1 MKRSPCS
8 LNPSWQLCPDIPD
21 DQTVSESIHLP
32 VRLRC
37 PFLWKTKRQKHNRLP
52 SALAPADGRVQ
63 AAQRQNRPFV
73 RSAVLPAG
81 ARTIVSPL
89 TPAYPRVKGGFVMFI
104 PLNVFVPVSR
114 RGNLQGFKALISVR
128 VSDRQER
135 AVLFFRIQ
143 NGRRLKLCPAQALQ
157 PLQNCNEKCTKEIEC
172 YIQNDQKPAFY
183 IKIVTLK

>member
-1 MKRSPCS
+1 MDLSIRQKSCLPKRSEILAICLVRWYLNLNVVKYTLEIRLDDRNTRPITQSKRKRWGRDTGEKSPCS

-89 TPAYPRVKGGFVMFI
+89 TPAYPRVKG
-104 PLNVFVPVSR
+104 
-114 RGNLQGFKALISVR
+114 
-128 VSDRQER
+128 
-135 AVLFFRIQ
+135 VL
-143 NGRRLKLCPAQALQ
+143 
-157 PLQNCNEKCTKEIEC
+157 
-172 YIQNDQKPAFY
+172 
-183 IKIVTLK
+183 